1 MELGPVTVAAVAVG
15 FVVVLWWASTGLV
28 LYLDGLPRRTFRWSL
43 GAATVLAAAALAGL
57 ADTRDDTTISGAGI
71 AFVSALAVWGWNE
84 LAFLTG
90 AITGPNRR
98 ACPPGLAG
106 WRHFAAATG
115 SILWHE
121 LAIAASALA
130 VFAATS
136 GGDNRVGLWAFL
148 ILWVMRLSTKL
159 NVFLGVPNLSEEFLP
174 DHLKYLA
181 SFFRRRPMNLLF
193 PVSVTA
199 TTGLFIALAA
209 EALAATDP
217 HAVTAATLLAAL
229 TGLALLEHWFLVLP
243 IPAMELWRWGLKSRS
258 ARADPPDGEV
268 RRVPVVDCAPA
279 RIGVR
284 PVT

>member
-1 MELGPVTVAAVAVG
+1 MDLSPVAVAAVAVG

-43 GAATVLAAAALAGL
+43 GGATVLAAAALAAL
-57 ADTRDDTTISGAGI
+57 AETRDETTIAGAGI

-90 AITGPNRR
+90 VITGPNRR
-98 ACPPGLAG
+98 ACPPGVTG
-106 WRHFAAATG
+106 WRHFLAATG

-130 VFAATS
+130 VFAVTA
-136 GGDNRVGLWAFL
+136 GGDNQVGLWAFL

-174 DHLKYLA
+174 DHLKYIA

-199 TTGLFIALAA
+199 TTVLFVALVA
-209 EALAATDP
+209 EATAAAGP
-217 HAVTAATLLAAL
+217 FAATAATLLAAL

-258 ARADPPDGEV
+258 THAEPPESDAC
-268 RRVPVVDCAPA
+268 RVTVVDRARA

-284 PVT
+284 PAT

>member
-1 MELGPVTVAAVAVG
+1 LAVG
-15 FVVVLWWASTGLV
+15 FVVALWWASTGLV

-43 GAATVLAAAALAGL
+43 GAATVLLAAALAALAASRDETTIAGAGL
-57 ADTRDDTTISGAGI
+57 A
-71 AFVSALAVWGWNE
+71 FVCGLMVWGWNE

-106 WRHFAAATG
+106 WRHFMAATG

-130 VFAATS
+130 ILAATA
-136 GGDNRVGLWAFL
+136 GGDNRVGLWTFL

-174 DHLKYLA
+174 DHLKYIA

-199 TTGLFIALAA
+199 TTVLFVVLAGEAIAAH
-209 EALAATDP
+209 DP
-217 HAVTAATLLAAL
+217 FAITSATLLAAL
-229 TGLALLEHWFLVLP
+229 VGLALLEHWFLVLP

-258 ARADPPDGEV
+258 AHAEPPEGEPRRAPGVE
-268 RRVPVVDCAPA
+268 RAPA

-284 PVT
+284 PAT